1 MDTKTEQHASR
12 ALLVDDDPLL
22 GKLVSHH
29 LSGSGIE
36 CIHLTSYEEALLF
49 LDRNLRRKDR
59 KPQASENGDRHAH
72 TELDVVILDYH
83 LNDGQTSLPLC
94 QFIRKTSDLP
104 VVMLTAEKSL
114 KTTER
119 CLEEGADQYMC
130 KPFHAEELVARIQ
143 ASIRARRSRLDT
155 ASAGESPVPMV
166 NVHQR
171 EFVFGGMVVTLT
183 EKESLLADILVQH
196 VGLPVPKDD
205 IFVHVYGRLVAFQ
218 SRRLDVLVGR
228 LRKKLSFTGSR
239 CRILSVRNRGY
250 KLVVK
255 PEV

>member
-1 MDTKTEQHASR
+1 MDTKTEQHVRR
-12 ALLVDDDPLL
+12 ALLIDDDPLL

-49 LDRNLRRKDR
+49 LDRNLGRKGR
-59 KPQASENGDRHAH
+59 MPQETDDQGSHAA
-72 TELDVVILDYH
+72 TQLDVVILDYH
-83 LNDGQTSLPLC
+83 LNDGQTGLPLC
-94 QFIRKTSDLP
+94 QLIRESSDLP
-104 VVMLTAEKSL
+104 VVMLTGEKSL
-114 KTTER
+114 QATVR

-143 ASIRARRSRLDT
+143 ASIRARRSRRDSS
-155 ASAGESPVPMV
+155 ASGEPPVLMV

-171 EFVFGGMVVTLT
+171 EFVFGGMAVTLT
-183 EKESLLADILVQH
+183 EKESLLAEILVRH

-205 IFVHVYGRLVAFQ
+205 IFVHVYGRLVTFE
-218 SRRLDVLVGR
+218 SRCLDVLVGR
-228 LRKKLSFTGSR
+228 LRKKLSFTGNR
-239 CRILSVRNRGY
+239 CRVLSVRNRGY

-255 PEV
+255 PDA

>member
-1 MDTKTEQHASR
+1 MGTRTGQHVRR
-12 ALLVDDDPLL
+12 ALLIDDDPLL

-49 LDRNLRRKDR
+49 LDRNLGKNAGTAQEAEDD
-59 KPQASENGDRHAH
+59 SHAVAP
-72 TELDVVILDYH
+72 LDVVILDYH
-83 LNDGQTSLPLC
+83 LNDGQTGLPLC
-94 QFIRKTSDLP
+94 KLIREVSDLP
-104 VVMLTAEKSL
+104 VVMLTGEKSL
-114 KTTER
+114 QATVR

-143 ASIRARRSRLDT
+143 ASIRARRSYRDSS
-155 ASAGESPVPMV
+155 ASGEPPVLTV

-171 EFVFGGMVVTLT
+171 EFVFGGMAVTLT

-205 IFVHVYGRLVAFQ
+205 IFVHVYGRLVTFE
-218 SRRLDVLVGR
+218 SRCLDVLVGR
-228 LRKKLSFTGSR
+228 LRKKLSFTGNR
-239 CRILSVRNRGY
+239 CRVLSVRNRGY

-255 PEV
+255 SDV